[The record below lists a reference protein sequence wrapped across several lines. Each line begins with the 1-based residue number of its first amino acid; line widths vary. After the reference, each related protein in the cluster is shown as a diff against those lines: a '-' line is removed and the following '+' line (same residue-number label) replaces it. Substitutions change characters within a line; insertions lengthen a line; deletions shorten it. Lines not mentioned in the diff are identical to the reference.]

1 MGKRINVN
9 SGRPLEEKAQYSRAL
24 RVNELVVQSGTTAI
38 DQKGNILGDNVQTQI
53 AAILDISQKS
63 MAAAGGEFKN
73 IVRSRLFVVGQE
85 NLALAEQTFS
95 EALAGQSIATTVIPV
110 ARLARPSQLIEI
122 ELEAIDGETV
132 PRTMIAKSDTL
143 WKPTGGTYGNRV
155 GNKVFLSGGSASG
168 RTVESQTKQCLI
180 NIAGLLKNAGAQ
192 IDDLVSLR
200 IAVSSALFKDKVLKT
215 LVTDLIETRPVIT
228 LLVTPSFQVKNSFVS
243 IEAEA
248 YIGAEKRAQR
258 KPHPHL
264 KGFSSTIAI
273 DDQIYISNIEH
284 LSSGGTPLTPDDWS
298 EQRNGCTSL
307 LQDVLRET
315 GASLD
320 DVIVRRYYTV
330 AHAEMNSDY
339 GDGPAWFA
347 KTRPAALGCRIIEN
361 SAPGVVLSLEAHA
374 IRGAGNDIQWVTLN
388 KS

>member
-1 MGKRINVN
+1 MDKRINVN

-38 DQKGNILGDNVQTQI
+38 DQKGNILGDDVQTQI
-53 AAILDISQKS
+53 AAILDISKKS
-63 MAAAGGEFKN
+63 MSAAGGEFKN

-85 NLALAEQTFS
+85 NLLLAEKTFS
-95 EALAGQSIATTVIPV
+95 EIFIGQSIATTVIPV

-122 ELEAIDGETV
+122 ELEAIDGEMV
-132 PRTMIAKSDTL
+132 PRTMIVKTDAL
-143 WKPTGGTYGNRV
+143 WTPTGRTCGNRV
-155 GNKVFLSGGSASG
+155 GNKVFLSGGSAPG
-168 RTVESQTKQCLI
+168 RTVESQTKQCLKS
-180 NIAGLLKNAGAQ
+180 IASLLKNAGAQ

-200 IAVSSALFKDKVLKT
+200 VAVSSALYKDKMLKT
-215 LVTDLIETRPVIT
+215 LVAELKGTRPVIT
-228 LLVTPSFQVKNSFVS
+228 LLVTPSFQIDNTFVS

-264 KGFSSTIAI
+264 EGFSSTIAI
-273 DDQIYISNIEH
+273 DDQIYIGNIEY
-284 LSSGGTPLTPDDWS
+284 LSPGGASLAPNDWG

-307 LQDVLRET
+307 LQDTLRET

-320 DVIVRRYYTV
+320 DVIVRRYYTA

-347 KTRPAALGCRIIEN
+347 KSRPAALGCRITEN
-361 SAPGVVLSLEAHA
+361 SAPDVVLSLEAHA
-374 IRGAGNDIQWVTLN
+374 IRGAGNDIQWVTL
-388 KS
+388 S